1 MSQLSTTHPEPD
13 AKAHELH
20 HSVGN
25 YEEANKEHFDKV
37 AHKVDENPV
46 VQELVARVTKV
57 VKENFVFDPESTV
70 LLDYA
75 CGTGTSKKCATGIAS
90 MN

>member
-20 HSVGN
+20 HSAEN

-46 VQELVARVTKV
+46 IQELVARVTKV

-75 CGTGTSKKCATGIAS
+75 CGTGASKK
-90 MN
+90 